1 MEYKYFLSVCVCIK
15 NEKKYMD
22 TFIKHY
28 ILQGVDHI
36 YIVNNGSDDGIEE
49 FVNKHIFKNMITL
62 INDPRDLKILKSNE
76 GAEGHRNLLNQNLY
90 ELIKRETKW
99 AIIIDADEFMYGKN
113 GETIKTYLQSLDDN
127 IGCVYVLW
135 NIFNPI
141 IPLDDNFCLK
151 NNTKRL
157 NYDKYNEFSYV
168 VKNANDFG
176 KSIVRTSMLTDQH
189 KLWIHK
195 IRVSG
200 VTINNYGNIDT
211 TGYDNCNNINY
222 SEKIFNELKL
232 TMNHYAIRNVS
243 DYTKKINQIHT
254 VTGKTTFIN
263 GLLEILNLDDS
274 YLVKD
279 EYITNFIYI

>member
-113 GETIKTYLQSLDDN
+113 GETIKTYLQCLDDN

-279 EYITNFIYI
+279 EYITNFI

>member
-28 ILQGVDHI
+28 LLQGVDHI

-49 FVNKHIFKNMITL
+49 FVNKHIFKNTITL

-113 GETIKTYLQSLDDN
+113 GETIKTYLQCLDDN

-176 KSIVRTSMLTDQH
+176 KSIVRTSMLTDEH

-211 TGYDNCNNINY
+211 NGYDNCNNINY